1 MLSPETETVTQ
12 ARARIG
18 QYIRRTPLLRSA
30 LLESWLGHEIWF
42 KAECFQR
49 IGAFKARGAM
59 NAVVALEERG
69 ERPAEIV
76 TVSSGNHA
84 QAVAW
89 AGRERGI
96 PVTVFLP
103 ASSSPIKRQAAESYG
118 ARIVLTKTRQ
128 DAEAAANERASRGAY
143 LLHPYDDDL
152 VIAGQG
158 TACLEALQEV
168 RPTAVFAPC
177 GGGGLL
183 SGTRLAVER
192 LAPGTPVFAGE
203 PALADDAARSYRSGA
218 IVSLAD
224 TPLTIADGVRTL
236 AVSERTFAYLKT
248 LAGFFEVSEEDILY
262 WTQWLTHLLKC
273 VLEPTSAVAM
283 AAAAQW
289 LAGQRSKQRVLVI
302 LSGGNIAP
310 ETQREIWATSRLDR
324 LPGTPSATGTRSP
337 PVR

>member
-1 MLSPETETVTQ
+1 MLPPEVVPQ
-12 ARARIG
+12 AHARIEPH
-18 QYIRRTPLLRSA
+18 IRRTPLLRSG
-30 LLESWLGHEIWF
+30 LLERWLGHELWF

-59 NAVVALEERG
+59 NTVLALEERG
-69 ERPAEIV
+69 ERPTEIV

-103 ASSSPIKRQAAESYG
+103 AASSPIKRQAAAHYG
-118 ARIVLTKTRQ
+118 ARIELTATRQ
-128 DAEAAANERASRGAY
+128 EADAAVKESAARGAY
-143 LLHPYDDDL
+143 LLHPYDNDF

-158 TACLEALQEV
+158 TACLEALQEI

-183 SGTRLAVER
+183 SGTRLAVEH

-203 PALADDAARSYRSGA
+203 PTLANDATRSYRSGA
-218 IVSLAD
+218 IVSLTD
-224 TPLTIADGVRTL
+224 TPPTIADGVRTL
-236 AVSERTFAYLKT
+236 SVSARTFAHLET

-273 VLEPTSAVAM
+273 VVEPTAAVAM
-283 AAAAQW
+283 GAAAQW

-302 LSGGNIAP
+302 LSGGNVAP

-324 LPGTPSATGTRSP
+324 LPARESSA
-337 PVR
+337 V